1 MYTIH
6 KYAKV
11 ETLEEAFALNA
22 KKANVILGG
31 TLWLRQGSRIIQ
43 TAIDLDRLGLDKIE
57 ETADAFVIGCMLMI
71 SSSSIRPA
79 ACTSMKS

>member
-6 KYAKV
+6 KYTKV

-57 ETADAFVIGCMLMI
+57 ETADAFVIGSPPHI
-71 SSSSIRPA
+71 
-79 ACTSMKS
+79 